1 MRLLSTTRS
10 PIYSHL
16 LESIYGVSC
25 IKAFK
30 VETEFIK
37 KLEENVDNHIACNF
51 NKVACNRYI
60 SYIISNNFSF
70 FVLFLIYN
78 YQISE

>member
-1 MRLLSTTRS
+1 MRLQSTTRS

-30 VETEFIK
+30 VENEFTE
-37 KLEENVDNHIACNF
+37 KLEENVDNHIACCF
-51 NKVACNRYI
+51 NTFACNRYV
-60 SYIISNNFSF
+60 FSCS
-70 FVLFLIYN
+70 L
-78 YQISE
+78 